1 MAGLGSDRL
10 ANGFANGTA
19 VGWEMDTAHQP
30 ALNYLPYLVTGS
42 QYYLD
47 GLMAQSAYSIAAYA
61 PHYRGGDDGFVD
73 VGQVRGRAWTWRN
86 MSDSAFIAPD
96 DSEMKSYFTDMLENN
111 MDALVKRYITNGAM
125 DKYGQIEGFFR
136 HDMWPDGDLLVWQ
149 SDFVATVLGSIAE
162 RGNMPSGRTAEVDGQ
177 LHLRPLH
184 PR

>member
-1 MAGLGSDRL
+1 
-10 ANGFANGTA
+10 
-19 VGWEMDTAHQP
+19 
-30 ALNYLPYLVTGS
+30 
-42 QYYLD
+42 
-47 GLMAQSAYSIAAYA
+47 
-61 PHYRGGDDGFVD
+61 
-73 VGQVRGRAWTWRN
+73 

-111 MDALVKRYITNGAM
+111 LDALVKRYITTGAM

-149 SDFVATVLGSIAE
+149 SDFVAMVLGSIAE
-162 RGNMPSGRTAEVDGQ
+162 RGNTPSGRTAEVDGQ